1 MRKIC
6 AKKLITS
13 QIGRYRGA
21 VVSAAVS
28 LADHA
33 NVDHTPTYGTA
44 AVAYGAVLRGVVAA
58 HGYGICAPCGRALLS
73 LFISRISAISCKD
86 RSFLDSRASR
96 SKYCRAFST
105 ISLRAGIAPGRSWI
119 ESWTSK
125 IRELARLRTS
135 SKHRCA
141 MRLSRIVM
149 ARAVRSVSV
158 TSTAA
163 TTAVL
168 CRTMNFDARYHH
180 LEFGAHALGEF
191 EIGVRVVGVGSSHFH

>member
-13 QIGRYRGA
+13 QIGRYRDA

-44 AVAYGAVLRGVVAA
+44 AVAYDAVLRGVVAA

-86 RSFLDSRASR
+86 RSFLDSRA
-96 SKYCRAFST
+96 
-105 ISLRAGIAPGRSWI
+105 
-119 ESWTSK
+119 
-125 IRELARLRTS
+125 
-135 SKHRCA
+135 
-141 MRLSRIVM
+141 
-149 ARAVRSVSV
+149 
-158 TSTAA
+158 
-163 TTAVL
+163 
-168 CRTMNFDARYHH
+168 MNFDAQYHH